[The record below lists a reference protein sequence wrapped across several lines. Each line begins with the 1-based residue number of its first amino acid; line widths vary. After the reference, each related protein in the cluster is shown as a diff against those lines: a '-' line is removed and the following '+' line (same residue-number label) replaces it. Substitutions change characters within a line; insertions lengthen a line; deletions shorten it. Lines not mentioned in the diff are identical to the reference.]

1 MFSLNDRDFEK
12 LVHDSVDGL
21 PTIHKDNLKNVGFF
35 ILDWPTDQQRIKSNL
50 QPNQMLL
57 GLYEGV
63 PLSQRNGAMKL
74 LPDTITLFKIPIEKS
89 VNSMDQLKSRIK
101 NTVWHEV
108 AHYYGLDHD
117 KIHEIER
124 RNS

>member
-1 MFSLNDRDFEK
+1 MYKISSNEFEK

-21 PTIHKDNLKNVGFF
+21 PKLHKDNLKNVGFF
-35 ILDWPTDQQRIKSNL
+35 VLDFPTNEQIARSNL
-50 QPNQMLL
+50 NPGQMLL

-74 LPDTITLFKIPIEKS
+74 LPDTITLFKIPIENS

>member
-1 MFSLNDRDFEK
+1 MYKISSNEFEK

-21 PTIHKDNLKNVGFF
+21 PKLHKDNLKNVGFF
-35 ILDWPTDQQRIKSNL
+35 VLDFPTNEQIARSNL
-50 QPNQMLL
+50 NPGQMLL

-117 KIHEIER
+117 KIHEIEN